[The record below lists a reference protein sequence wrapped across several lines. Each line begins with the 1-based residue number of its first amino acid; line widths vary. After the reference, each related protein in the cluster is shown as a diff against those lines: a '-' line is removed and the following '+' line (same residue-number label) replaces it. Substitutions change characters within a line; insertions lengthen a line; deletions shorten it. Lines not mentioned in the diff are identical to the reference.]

1 MQERLPALR
10 KVTDSVL
17 DAFISYRHAD
27 AANVQALVS
36 ACKRIGLDV
45 WFDEQRV
52 ETFASIQSAI
62 EAGLAQAKAL
72 LVWYSPAYPQSRA
85 CQWELTAALVAAQ
98 REGDVRR
105 RILIVNPAEN
115 NKHIYPVELRDAKYA
130 GAPAE
135 EAAFDA
141 LAADVKQHC
150 ATLETPLGASGTGA
164 RPPWFGSAS
173 GFGSSR
179 FIGRMRELWEVH
191 SGLHAAASPVITDR
205 VARPLVWITGMG
217 GSGKSVL
224 AEEYALR
231 FGAAYP
237 AGIVWLRAF
246 GYDDT
251 RANASPEE
259 RVQDRERQ
267 LAAIAESAGIA
278 VKGLNTGEIGIRLAE
293 KLDAAG
299 EYLWVVD
306 DLPSDLSWEATQ
318 PWLAPSPS
326 GHTLV
331 STRRRHESGQ
341 GLQVRVEELDEEDA
355 YVLLTIQR
363 PPGNDEQQ
371 STARHI
377 VKALGLNPLGIE
389 LAAAAIAQ
397 AGYAE
402 FAEQLDQTADDELE
416 FAASLLSAAGESLPH
431 REGRNLYLSRTLL
444 ASTRGLSE
452 QGFDLLLLAAQVAVA
467 PISRAV
473 ISRTFAAADGAEEP
487 HARRRAD
494 LAIIELISRSLGRA
508 ADAGGIE
515 IHTLVSRVVRF
526 HHSAPERMRK
536 LRGGALAAFFDQFVV
551 LSDAQTHPELAN
563 DSLHARRLI
572 EACRKAPDADQASTQ
587 ARLLG
592 VVARFEAGLGR
603 YADSRELYEEALEL
617 SRHVNGEADSS
628 TLAIAA
634 SLGNVLTLSGDFPAA
649 RALLEQA
656 LQAAQDRYGDDSFVT
671 LAVKENFAA
680 MLLSKGAHQAA
691 IPLML
696 EVVQARMRTPGAE
709 VPALLLLTLNNLANA
724 QLSAGNAQDAEKLI
738 RLVVTARTQVLG
750 PDHPHT
756 LASRNTLAGTLY
768 KQGKTAEA
776 VEVLQSVVGDMT
788 RVLGATHPETLT
800 VRSNLASLIKQRGDV
815 DGAVQCKR
823 ELLELYR
830 TAFGAAFPETIR
842 AGINLAESL
851 TSAGQLSEAET
862 LLKNAVAEAQAFG
875 ETHELALLAEG
886 NYAGLLQQL
895 GRLDEARQLQQD
907 AFRKHLQI
915 NGENHPATQIA
926 CENLAIT
933 MQRQQDWAAARA
945 LFSQLIRIR
954 SETYGVTHFE
964 TLNPMERLA
973 RVCLEQNDY
982 SAARTLFEHVVDT
995 RVATLGEA
1003 DPDTRSAMYNL
1014 GSTLRDLNE
1023 SSAAAAIFGRAYRA
1037 DSAELGP
1044 EHDDTLRS
1052 LEQWAMS
1059 TFEAADY
1066 ARSATL
1072 WGELAAIRERK
1083 AGASDFSTLN
1093 ALDTQANSFQKGGDS
1108 ASARRI
1114 RERLVDITR
1123 EAYGPVHPATG
1134 HSIKNLVALLQ
1145 EMGDHGTAGKLI
1157 EEFLTAARAAGI
1169 PLPPS

>member
-1 MQERLPALR
+1 M
-10 KVTDSVL
+10 L
-17 DAFISYRHAD
+17 DVFISYRHAD
-27 AANVQALVS
+27 AAHVQALVS
-36 ACKRIGLDV
+36 ACKRTGLEV

-62 EAGLAQAKAL
+62 ETGLAQAKAL

-105 RILIVNPAEN
+105 RILIINPADN
-115 NKHIYPVELRDAKYA
+115 NKHIHPVELRDAKYA
-130 GAPAE
+130 GAPADA
-135 EAAFDA
+135 AAFDA
-141 LAADVKQHC
+141 LAAAVKQQC

-179 FIGRMRELWEVH
+179 FIGRMRELWEIH

-231 FGAAYP
+231 FSAAYP
-237 AGIVWLRAF
+237 AGVVWLRAF
-246 GYDDT
+246 GHDDT
-251 RANASPEE
+251 RANASPDE
-259 RVQDRERQ
+259 RAQDRERQ

-278 VKGLNTGEIGIRLAE
+278 VKGLNASEIRTKLAE
-293 KLDAAG
+293 TLNGAG
-299 EYLWVVD
+299 KYLWVVD
-306 DLPSDLSWEATQ
+306 DLPSDLSWEATL
-318 PWLAPSPS
+318 PWLAPSPN

-355 YVLLTIQR
+355 YILLTTQR
-363 PPGNDEQQ
+363 SPESDDQQ
-371 STARHI
+371 SVARRI

-397 AGYAE
+397 VGYTE
-402 FAEQLDQTADDELE
+402 FAEQLEQTADDELE

-431 REGRNLYLSRTLL
+431 REGGNLYLSRTLL

-452 QGFDLLLLAAQVAVA
+452 QGFDLLRLAAQVAVA

-487 HARRRAD
+487 QARRRAD
-494 LAIIELISRSLGRA
+494 LAIVELISRSLGRA
-508 ADAGGIE
+508 VAAGGIE

-526 HHSAPERMRK
+526 HHSAPDRMRK
-536 LRGGALAAFFDQFVV
+536 LRGGALAAFFDQFGV
-551 LSDAQTHPELAN
+551 LHDAQTHPELAN
-563 DSLHARRLI
+563 DALHARRLI
-572 EACRKAPDADQASTQ
+572 EACRISPDAEQAPTQ
-587 ARLLG
+587 VKLLG
-592 VVARFEAGLGR
+592 VLARFEAGLGR
-603 YADSRELYEEALEL
+603 YADSRELYQEALEL
-617 SRHVNGEADSS
+617 SRPVHGEAHSF
-628 TLAIAA
+628 TLAIIA
-634 SLGNVLTLSGDFPAA
+634 SFGTVLTSSGDFTAA

-656 LQAAQDRYGDDSFVT
+656 LQTAKETYGDDSVVT
-671 LAVKENFAA
+671 LGVKENLAA
-680 MLLSKGAHQAA
+680 LLLSMGAHQTA
-691 IPLML
+691 IPMMR
-696 EVVQARMRTPGAE
+696 EVVEARLRTPGAD
-709 VPALLLLTLNNLANA
+709 VADLLLTLNNLATA
-724 QLSAGNAQDAEKLI
+724 QLSAGNAQEAEKMI
-738 RLVVTARTQVLG
+738 RIVVTARTQVLG

-756 LASRNTLAGTLY
+756 LMSRNTLAGTLHN
-768 KQGKTAEA
+768 QGKTAEA
-776 VEVLQSVVGDMT
+776 IEILQTLVGDMT

-800 VRSNLASLIKQRGDV
+800 VRSNLASLIKQQGDV
-815 DGAVQCKR
+815 DAAVRAQR

-830 TAFGAAFPETIR
+830 TSFGPTFPETIR
-842 AGINLAESL
+842 ASINLAESL
-851 TSAGQLSEAET
+851 SSAGQLSEAEA
-862 LLKNAVAEAQAFG
+862 LLKNAVAESQTLG
-875 ETHELALLAEG
+875 ETHEITLLAEG
-886 NYAGLLQQL
+886 NYALVLQEQ
-895 GRLDEARQLQQD
+895 GRLDEARQLQEN
-907 AFRKHLQI
+907 ALRKHLQI
-915 NGENHPATQIA
+915 NGEKHPATQIA

-933 MQRQQDWAAARA
+933 MQRQQDWTNARA
-945 LFSQLIRIR
+945 MFSALVRNRI
-954 SETYGVTHFE
+954 ETYGETHFE
-964 TLNPMERLA
+964 TLNPMTRLA
-973 RVCLEQNDY
+973 RVCLEQKDY
-982 SAARTLFEHVVDT
+982 TAARTLFEHVVNA

-1003 DPDTRSAMYNL
+1003 HPDTRSAMYNL
-1014 GSTLRDLNE
+1014 GSTLRDLDE
-1023 SSAAAAIFGRAYRA
+1023 SSAAAATFERVYRA
-1037 DSAELGP
+1037 DSAALGT

-1066 ARSATL
+1066 ARSAAL

-1083 AGASDFSTLN
+1083 SGASDVSTLN
-1093 ALDTQANSFQKGGDS
+1093 ALDTQANSFQKHGDS

-1114 RERLVDITR
+1114 RERLVEITR
-1123 EAYGPVHPATG
+1123 EAYGLVHPATA

-1145 EMGDHGTAGKLI
+1145 EIGDHAAAGQLI
-1157 EEFLTAARAAGI
+1157 EEFLVAARAAGV